1 MRYRL
6 TVAVAGNTPEVVG
19 EALEER
25 GKYVFD
31 THPDG
36 DRLGAGAA
44 HRTIKA
50 RMRSRSGRPPEQTFL
65 TDQPLL
71 TQLLEPG
78 TTSDR
83 NREAAR
89 RAQQFLGTM
98 RFPTSTPTQHVAAAS
113 AESPRWGIAA
123 TTSPRC
129 SPPSR

>member
-1 MRYRL
+1 YFASRRRHTRSKRDWSSDVCSSDLAFQIEAEFTVPGTTETSKPTAMRYRL

-65 TDQPLL
+65 PDQP
-71 TQLLEPG
+71 P
-78 TTSDR
+78 
-83 NREAAR
+83 
-89 RAQQFLGTM
+89 
-98 RFPTSTPTQHVAAAS
+98 
-113 AESPRWGIAA
+113 
-123 TTSPRC
+123 
-129 SPPSR
+129 